1 MAQRLQKKGGEPP
14 PPPIM
19 KSLPLRSLFCL
30 LTPLL
35 LAVGSGVLFAQENQP
50 APLGAGDPKADS
62 TPGEPATAE
71 HEKQMPHT
79 LVAVLTPTEGNQ
91 ARGLVTFEAMEDDQ
105 VRVTARVSG
114 LKADAKHAIHIHEF
128 GDLSSPDGTS
138 GGSHFNPEGKAHDL
152 ADSEERHP
160 GDFGNLQS
168 DAEGNANLVLTLR
181 GLSLAEGEHAIL
193 GRAVIVH
200 ADEDKGTQPTGDAGD
215 RIAQGVIAIANPKVI
230 RDRLAAQPDSQK
242 SDAAAVAKP
251 ASRPGEPTPAE
262 ELEEVAEQIG
272 RGAEKAARTTVKA
285 VERGVNEAEE
295 ALRKVGKTVE
305 KAVE

>member
-1 MAQRLQKKGGEPP
+1 MKPLPP
-14 PPPIM
+14 L
-19 KSLPLRSLFCL
+19 SLYYL
-30 LTPLL
+30 LAPFL
-35 LAVGSGVLFAQENQP
+35 LAVCPGILVAQETPP
-50 APLGAGDPKADS
+50 APLVAGDPKPES
-62 TPGEPATAE
+62 TPRDPAATDQD
-71 HEKQMPHT
+71 HDKQMPHT
-79 LVAVLTPTEGNQ
+79 LVAVLTPTEGHE

-138 GGSHFNPEGKAHDL
+138 AGSHFNPEGKAHGL

-160 GDFGNLQS
+160 GDFGNLQA

-230 RDRLAAQPDSQK
+230 RDRLASQTNGQMK
-242 SDAAAVAKP
+242 GAAVVAKP
-251 ASRPGEPTPAE
+251 TPRPGEPTPAE

-285 VERGVNEAEE
+285 VERGVSEAEE